1 MSSQEHDG
9 QVVEQ
14 KSSIKVTRNAK
25 GDAQFEAKIVAG
37 VTDGELNELRA
48 KAVKTYQE
56 LARELGGAS

>member
-1 MSSQEHDG
+1 MSAVEDG
-9 QVVEQ
+9 QQLEQ

-37 VTDGELNELRA
+37 VTDLELDELRA

-56 LARELGGAS
+56 LARELGGVA